1 MKAYGRWSSVFH
13 DEWNVPGVLGGIGY
27 TVDGSRVDGQ
37 TYFTSH
43 YGFYMSSWHL
53 VMGLSGQLAN
63 VTEKSLTF
71 APRLDPPYSLPVI
84 LPAVWGHLQADII
97 NNASVS
103 YTVGL
108 EFGHLELSHLAV
120 LGCKYP
126 TLPATLISSH
136 SLTWHCLD

>member
-1 MKAYGRWSSVFH
+1 MKAYGHWSSVFH
-13 DEWNVPGVLGGIGY
+13 DQWNVPGVVGGIGY
-27 TVDGSRVDGQ
+27 GANGES
-37 TYFTSH
+37 YITSH

-84 LPAVWGHLQADII
+84 LPAVWGYLQADID
-97 NNASVS
+97 NASVL

-108 EFGHLELSHLAV
+108 EFGSLELSYLAV

-126 TLPATLISSH
+126 TSPTTLKPSGSI
-136 SLTWHCLD
+136 TWHCPM

>member
-1 MKAYGRWSSVFH
+1 MFH

-84 LPAVWGHLQADII
+84 LPAVWGYLQADII
-97 NNASVS
+97 NSVSVS

-108 EFGHLELSHLAV
+108 EFGRLELSHLAV

-126 TLPATLISSH
+126 TLPATLKPSGSI
-136 SLTWHCLD
+136 TWLCPL

>member
-1 MKAYGRWSSVFH
+1 MKAYRRWSSVFH

-63 VTEKSLTF
+63 VTEQSLTF

-84 LPAVWGHLQADII
+84 LPAIWGYLQADI

-103 YTVGL
+103 YTIGL
-108 EFGHLELSHLAV
+108 EFGSLELSYLAV
-120 LGCKYP
+120 LGCQYP
-126 TLPATLISSH
+126 TSPTTLKPSGSV
-136 SLTWHCLD
+136 TWLCPM